1 MAYAFYLGIDITDE
15 ETGPTAT
22 LSLVEKEKDDPQ
34 PEVRY
39 HVRTI
44 ERTDDLEGD
53 DPDDEHHAFAGL
65 ATRVQDLLVSEPQE
79 VGHSIPVVN
88 ATGEVGQ
95 AALRAIQSRGL
106 TPIGITLTG
115 GEAAAQGGSGL
126 DLQDS
131 GDDAADDDAS
141 FFVSE
146 ADLCGRAVRL
156 ETQGRLTIEQEATRY
171 ASDLAHGLQSW
182 RTRVDTSE
190 QTEEA
195 EALGEEE
202 ILDDTDADA
211 LDDSAAS
218 TTPDEDAETTNEPQ
232 PAPGG
237 QDAVTAG
244 EDAPEEQASGNMS
257 AQATREEAHDAF
269 VTSAALAC
277 WLGEERSFDP
287 TEHLGGAAPTTGEAK
302 RINRPD
308 TAS

>member
-15 ETGPTAT
+15 DTGPTAT

-44 ERTDDLEGD
+44 ERTDDLEGEDPGGD
-53 DPDDEHHAFAGL
+53 DGDEHHAFAGL

-79 VGHSIPVVN
+79 VGHSVPVVN
-88 ATGEVGQ
+88 ATGEMGR
-95 AALRAIQSRGL
+95 AALHAIEARGL
-106 TPIGITLTG
+106 TPVGITLTG
-115 GEAAAQGGSGL
+115 GEAAAQSGSGV
-126 DLQDS
+126 DLEGGDS
-131 GDDAADDDAS
+131 AADDEAG

-146 ADLCGRAVRL
+146 ADLCGRLVRL
-156 ETQGRLTIEQEATRY
+156 ETQGRLTIEHESTRY

-182 RTRVDTSE
+182 RTRVDTAE

-195 EALGEEE
+195 EALGEAIATGDEPS
-202 ILDDTDADA
+202 ADEPV
-211 LDDSAAS
+211 AADGEAGS
-218 TTPDEDAETTNEPQ
+218 GGPQQRATTADEADPAEQVPGEP
-232 PAPGG
+232 
-237 QDAVTAG
+237 
-244 EDAPEEQASGNMS
+244 S
-257 AQATREEAHDAF
+257 AQAQREEAHDVF

>member
-15 ETGPTAT
+15 ATGPTAT
-22 LSLVEKEKDDPQ
+22 LSLVEKEQDDPQ

-79 VGHSIPVVN
+79 VGHSVPVVN
-88 ATGEVGQ
+88 ATGEMGR
-95 AALRAIQSRGL
+95 AALHAIEARGL
-106 TPIGITLTG
+106 TPVGITLTG
-115 GEAAAQGGSGL
+115 GESAAQSGSGV
-126 DLQDS
+126 DLEGGDS
-131 GDDAADDDAS
+131 AADDEAG

-146 ADLCGRAVRL
+146 ADLCGRLVRL
-156 ETQGRLTIEQEATRY
+156 ETQGRLTIEHESTRY

-182 RTRVDTSE
+182 RTRVDTAE

-195 EALGEEE
+195 EALGEATAAAGDEA
-202 ILDDTDADA
+202 DADEPV
-211 LDDSAAS
+211 AADGEAGS
-218 TTPDEDAETTNEPQ
+218 GGPQQRATTADEADPAEQVPGEP
-232 PAPGG
+232 
-237 QDAVTAG
+237 
-244 EDAPEEQASGNMS
+244 S
-257 AQATREEAHDAF
+257 AQAQREEAHDAF